1 MDLNL
6 KGKRAL
12 ITGASKGIGL
22 AVAHVLAEEGCDLDL
37 AARNG
42 ELLSQVAADLQRR
55 YDIKVRS
62 FSADLGSANDQGM
75 LSSACA
81 NADILV
87 NNAGSNPPGE
97 INEISEDIWRAS
109 WDLKVFGYIN
119 MTRAFYSQ
127 MKIRGEGV
135 ILNIIGNS
143 GERMAAKYILGSA
156 GNIALMGLTR
166 ALGGRSPDHGVR
178 VLGVNPGLTNTD
190 RAERMLKGW
199 SANAQGS
206 TDRWQ
211 EYLAELDLPFGRM
224 GEAREVA
231 DLVAFLVSPRA
242 SYISGTIVTIDGG
255 AVNRNS

>member
-37 AARNG
+37 VARNG

-62 FSADLGSANDQGM
+62 FSADLGNANDQGM

-81 NADILV
+81 NTDILV